1 MTLRIA
7 VGIATSGRPTIL
19 AAMLTRLALQTRAP
33 DAILVCAPMQRDLD
47 AVGATF
53 PDVVQLLS
61 SPGSSHQRNAILR
74 HCEDHDVIIFFDDD
88 FVPCPRYLAAVEAV
102 MTAHPDV
109 VMTTGAVLQDGAKG
123 PGLTFAEAD
132 AALAAAG
139 EWPAGGGELVDVAD
153 GYGCNMSARLDI
165 VRRHGVRFDE
175 NLPLYA
181 WLEDVDF
188 GHRLSCLGRVVRT
201 PAARGVHLGV
211 KSGRQS
217 GRRVGYSQVANPIYL
232 ARKGTCRWRRGLY
245 LMSRNIAANALRSL
259 RPEAWVDR
267 RGRFAGNLQ
276 AVGDLIRGRLHPLR
290 AASLR

>member
-7 VGIATSGRPTIL
+7 VGIATSGRPAIL
-19 AAMLTRLALQTRAP
+19 AAMLARLELQSRAP
-33 DAILVCAPMQRDLD
+33 DAILVSAAGPCDLERIPE
-47 AVGATF
+47 AF
-53 PDVVQLLS
+53 PRVVPLLS
-61 SPGSSHQRNAILR
+61 PPGSSHQRNAILR
-74 HCEDHDVIIFFDDD
+74 HCGSCDVVVFFDDD
-88 FVPCPRYLAAVEAV
+88 FIPCPQYLAAVEAV
-102 MTAHPDV
+102 MAANPDV
-109 VMTTGAVLQDGAKG
+109 VMTTGTVLRDGATG

-132 AALAAAG
+132 AVLAVPEEWRAG
-139 EWPAGGGELVDVAD
+139 TDLVDVAD

-165 VRRHGVRFDE
+165 IRRHGLGFDE

-188 GHRLSCLGRVVRT
+188 GHRLSSFGRIVRT

-211 KSGRQS
+211 KSGRQP

-245 LMSRNIAANALRSL
+245 LMSRNIAANSFRSI

-267 RGRFAGNLQ
+267 RGRLAGNLR
-276 AVGDLIRGRLHPLR
+276 AIGDLLRGRLDPLR
-290 AASLR
+290 AASL